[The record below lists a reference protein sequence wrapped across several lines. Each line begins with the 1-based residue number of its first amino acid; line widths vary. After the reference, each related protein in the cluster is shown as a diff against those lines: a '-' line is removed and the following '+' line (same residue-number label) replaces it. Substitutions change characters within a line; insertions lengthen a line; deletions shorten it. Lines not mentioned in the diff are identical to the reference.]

1 MQIVRRCRLTSARGW
16 LRILARETE
25 MKAKMSV
32 TVVLGKVSLA
42 VGDDEGALTV
52 DEAKRL
58 ASLLEDVARAI
69 ESAKDVGDSDD

>member
-1 MQIVRRCRLTSARGW
+1 
-16 LRILARETE
+16 

-52 DEAKRL
+52 EEARQL
-58 ASLLEDVARAI
+58 ASLLDDVATAI
-69 ESAKDVGDSDD
+69 ESAQTVGDSDD